1 MGCLFCNII
10 KGETPSTKVYEN
22 DTVYAFE
29 DINPISPVHV
39 LIVPKIHVKNINE
52 LNQENSSVM
61 SDIFL
66 AVKEVAKIK
75 GLEQGYR
82 VIINND
88 KAGGQIIWHL
98 HIHVLGGKES
108 MGPMLSKE

>member
-22 DTVYAFE
+22 DSVYAFE

-39 LIVPKIHVKNINE
+39 LIVPKIHVKNISE
-52 LNQENSSVM
+52 LDEKNSNVM
-61 SDIFL
+61 ADIFL

-75 GLEQGYR
+75 GLDNGYR

-108 MGPMLSKE
+108 MGPMLAKE